1 MHRYLL
7 AVLFALG
14 PAIAAAQPA
23 VEPRIVEERRWS
35 ITPFLGPGW
44 GDDLDESPLTFGV
57 ASAYTWSPRVAFE
70 GEFSYGAF
78 EEELFGIDESVW
90 TLSANALY
98 HFAVR
103 ELAPY
108 ATAGLGV
115 VRRTADLDTAV
126 GDLDTADTGFALN
139 FGAGAKAHLTDR
151 VTLGGDLRY
160 FAASGDAPNLWRFY
174 GGLTFMLGR

>member
-1 MHRYLL
+1 MRTCLIAVLL
-7 AVLFALG
+7 ALA
-14 PAIAAAQPA
+14 PAVAAAQPA
-23 VEPRIVEERRWS
+23 PEPQLVEEHRWS

-44 GDDLDESPLTFGV
+44 GEDLDESPLTFGV

-108 ATAGLGV
+108 ATVGLGV

-126 GDLDTADTGFALN
+126 GDLDTADTGFGLN
-139 FGAGAKAHLTDR
+139 LGAGAKARLAER
-151 VTLGGDLRY
+151 LQLRGDLRY
-160 FAASGDAPNLWRFY
+160 FAASGDAPNFWRFY
-174 GGLTFMLGR
+174 GGLTFLLGR